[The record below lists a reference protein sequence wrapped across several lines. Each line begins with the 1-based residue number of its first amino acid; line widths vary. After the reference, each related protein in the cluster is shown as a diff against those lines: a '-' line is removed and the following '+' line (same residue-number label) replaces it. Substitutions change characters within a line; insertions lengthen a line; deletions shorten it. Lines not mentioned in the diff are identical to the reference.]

1 MVLHQDSKLDYRLS
15 ELGEQNMAR
24 NTVALTKTS

>member
-1 MVLHQDSKLDYRLS
+1 MVLHQDSKSDYRLS